1 MSDEYF
7 VSMIQRAMSELSP
20 EHMAELKHVQI
31 IVADEPSPEQTEA
44 LKLRGDS
51 LLLGLYEG
59 VPRTQ
64 RGGNETGLMSD
75 TITIFKKP
83 LITVSRDEADLYEQV
98 KRTVWHEI
106 AHYFGIDHDHM
117 ARLQRRAVD

>member
-1 MSDEYF
+1 MTDEYF
-7 VSMIQRAMSELSP
+7 VSMIQRAMSELSQD
-20 EHMAELKHVQI
+20 HMDELKHVQI
-31 IVADEPSPEQTEA
+31 IVADEPSPEQAER

-59 VPRTQ
+59 VPRTM
-64 RGGNETGLMSD
+64 RTGNESGLMGD

-83 LITVSRDEADLYEQV
+83 LQTISRDEADLYQHV

-117 ARLQRRAVD
+117 DYLQRKD